1 MAEGVSAVDW
11 DEDDGSAGSF
21 LFVNA
26 GGALLGAVATGGAR
40 PAVGKEGMVLGPALE
55 GTDAGRIVA
64 VGDTGTGWNP
74 CIRVVEFVDG
84 RIGLRKMD

>member
-1 MAEGVSAVDW
+1 MAEGVRAADW
-11 DEDDGSAGSF
+11 TEVNGSAGSF

-40 PAVGKEGMVLGPALE
+40 PAVGRDGIELGPALE

-74 CIRVVEFVDG
+74 CIRVVEFVDE